1 MYLYN
6 GILNIN
12 KNRTVDLSVERKT
25 KKKKIQVVGYHFKT
39 KQNQCLVVGKKQD
52 SSYKPGRL
60 VTTEPEGCFFF
71 SRF

>member
-12 KNRTVDLSVERKT
+12 KNRTIVDLSVEGKT
-25 KKKKIQVVGYHFKT
+25 KKNTSGRLPLQKQ
-39 KQNQCLVVGKKQD
+39 QNQCLVVGKKQD

-60 VTTEPEGCFFF
+60 VTIQSEGCFFF